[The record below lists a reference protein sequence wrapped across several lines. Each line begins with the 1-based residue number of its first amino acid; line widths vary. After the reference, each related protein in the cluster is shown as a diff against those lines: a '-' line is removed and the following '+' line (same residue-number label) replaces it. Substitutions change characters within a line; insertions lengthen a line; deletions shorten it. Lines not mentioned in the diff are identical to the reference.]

1 MTVRLDGKVAVVTG
15 ATAGIGLGISTA
27 FAERG
32 AHVVGMARTPETG
45 AKVEADLAGADGSF
59 TFVRGDA
66 NVREDCENVVDRCVE
81 QHGRLDILI
90 NNAGH
95 GFPLKRIEDFQDED
109 WATVMSVDL
118 RSTFQMCRRAI
129 PIMQE
134 QRAGVII
141 NIASVVGSH
150 AVERYGVYGA
160 AKAAVSHLTR
170 AIAIENLAYGIRA
183 NSIEMGAVATQHAA
197 DVLADMGRY
206 VHQNPDWQ
214 PTPPVEGAE
223 PTPLSKALLDAG
235 SVGRAVAVLCSDDA
249 REING
254 ANIPMDGLFA
264 AGFLTSTMLHLGA
277 AELLPG

>member
-1 MTVRLDGKVAVVTG
+1 MTVRLDGKIALVTG
-15 ATAGIGLGISTA
+15 ATAGIGRGICVA
-27 FAERG
+27 LAERG
-32 AHVVGMARTPETG
+32 AHVIGMARSPEPG
-45 AKVEADLAGADGSF
+45 AAMEKELADSDGSF
-59 TFVRGDA
+59 TFVGGDV
-66 NVREDCENVVDRCVE
+66 NVRADCENAIDFTVA

-95 GFPLKRIEDFQDED
+95 GFPLKRLENFEDDD
-109 WATVMSVDL
+109 WDTVMGVDL
-118 RSTFQMCRRAI
+118 RSTFQMIRKAL
-129 PIMQE
+129 PTMQE
-134 QRAGVII
+134 QCDGVII
-141 NIASVVGSH
+141 NIASVVGTH

-170 AIAIENLAYGIRA
+170 AIAIENLQYGIRA

-206 VHQNPDWQ
+206 VHGPDWT
-214 PTPPVEGAE
+214 PTPPSEDTAG
-223 PTPLSKALLDAG
+223 TPLSKALLDPG

-254 ANIPMDGLFA
+254 AAIPMDGCFA
-264 AGFLTSTMLHLGA
+264 AGFFASTLLHLGA